1 MVHLNMAP
9 WRAVDG
15 RTSLRSYKIIKKG
28 RLPRRIRVIGWS
40 TWTKPNLICGLSKLT
55 ALPLVISNVIPVTN
69 VVNCWELRQLPALQF
84 RWTTEV
90 HCRFENK

>member
-55 ALPLVISNVIPVTN
+55 ALPLLVAHVS
-69 VVNCWELRQLPALQF
+69 A
-84 RWTTEV
+84 TTM
-90 HCRFENK
+90 